1 MVDAGDSKSPA
12 ARRAGSIPAPGTSGP
27 WLLLKVCPHRPFVSK
42 ICGYLMNDD
51 EFSGFVSS
59 GKKMRVSVSEHT
71 GNAKN
76 PKNIVTSHEEETQ
89 EKVRSFEDKEGEFDP
104 LAHNTAPEQNLR
116 LDKFVTKPVKG
127 DKAQNA
133 PSDKT
138 PLENVQSVNQAPAQT
153 NKQAIS
159 QSPADSSNKQSA
171 NTGATKDNLQS
182 VTSNASVD
190 NLQGIPTDTQSD
202 NHQSISSDSLKENQQ
217 GIPTTKVEDNIQGI
231 ASDKLQDNLQGI
243 GNDRLQDNLQGIP
256 TETFEENLQE
266 LPSTQPASSN
276 TQSIPTGNVETN
288 IQGIHSSPVNDNL
301 QDIAIDRPTDNLQ
314 AIPTAQ
320 RDAVKPAT
328 IAKDPISTNDA
339 GIAKENIQERNALV
353 EKEQVKTNTASIPK
367 DTHHETRQA
376 LDKDS
381 FEDRGASVTKKPLE
395 DNLQAAPSVAP
406 IGDNLQAVDH
416 TVIADHFE
424 VLPTDVRP
432 LEESKKTA
440 NKPITSKVAPTAP
453 SVVAPINKA
462 APSKQSTNP
471 QRNSLASAISP
482 AEAKKIAIA
491 HQAQMEAFHGR
502 LAGIKHN
509 VDELNHKLDD
519 LENKS

>member
-1 MVDAGDSKSPA
+1 
-12 ARRAGSIPAPGTSGP
+12 
-27 WLLLKVCPHRPFVSK
+27 
-42 ICGYLMNDD
+42 
-51 EFSGFVSS
+51 
-59 GKKMRVSVSEHT
+59 
-71 GNAKN
+71 
-76 PKNIVTSHEEETQ
+76 
-89 EKVRSFEDKEGEFDP
+89 
-104 LAHNTAPEQNLR
+104 
-116 LDKFVTKPVKG
+116 
-127 DKAQNA
+127 
-133 PSDKT
+133 
-138 PLENVQSVNQAPAQT
+138 
-153 NKQAIS
+153 
-159 QSPADSSNKQSA
+159 
-171 NTGATKDNLQS
+171 
-182 VTSNASVD
+182 
-190 NLQGIPTDTQSD
+190 
-202 NHQSISSDSLKENQQ
+202 
-217 GIPTTKVEDNIQGI
+217 
-231 ASDKLQDNLQGI
+231 
-243 GNDRLQDNLQGIP
+243 
-256 TETFEENLQE
+256 
-266 LPSTQPASSN
+266 
-276 TQSIPTGNVETN
+276 
-288 IQGIHSSPVNDNL
+288 VNDNL
-301 QDIAIDRPTDNLQ
+301 QDIAIDLPVDNLQ

-381 FEDRGASVTKKPLE
+381 FEDRGASVAKKPLE
-395 DNLQAAPSVAP
+395 DNLQAVPSVAP

-416 TVIADHFE
+416 QAIADHFE

-471 QRNSLASAISP
+471 QRNSLANAISP